1 MTWRETDEVAEGY
14 FTYCSLHWNGEY
26 IPEKK
31 SYEKNC
37 LPEPETLMLI
47 LLQGLLEVR
56 VTSYITQSY
65 LFVQDSFAISIS

>member
-1 MTWRETDEVAEGY
+1 MGS
-14 FTYCSLHWNGEY
+14 TYQK
-26 IPEKK
+26 KK

-47 LLQGLLEVR
+47 LLQDLLEVR

>member
-1 MTWRETDEVAEGY
+1 MGS
-14 FTYCSLHWNGEY
+14 TYQK
-26 IPEKK
+26 KK

-65 LFVQDSFAISIS
+65 LFVQDSFAISIC